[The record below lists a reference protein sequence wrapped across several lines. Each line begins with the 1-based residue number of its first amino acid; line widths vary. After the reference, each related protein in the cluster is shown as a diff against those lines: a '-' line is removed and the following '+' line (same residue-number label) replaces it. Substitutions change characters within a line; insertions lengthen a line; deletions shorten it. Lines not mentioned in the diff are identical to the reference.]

1 MRIINT
7 THDALLSARRTAR
20 RDQPKGSPVRLIA
33 ERAVKKSQRAF
44 REAHK
49 T

>member
-7 THDALLSARRTAR
+7 THEALLPARRTAR
-20 RDQPKGSPVRLIA
+20 RDEPKGSPVRLIA
-33 ERAVKKSQRAF
+33 ERAVKKSKRAF